1 MFVTTKS
8 VCKCAMLCPSVLC
21 DEYISAAGQA
31 ESHDSGNALI
41 SGRILIK
48 DDKCQSAWVI
58 SALIRLSLIRML
70 SDALIS
76 NTVTHKEPHSHL
88 KLLHQPLIAHDSIS
102 HLYLGAQMNLPFT
115 KACCVCSVF
124 VCNFLC
130 VTVSVF
136 NYVLLCFTRWQIVSD
151 LNIASNSIIAVYP

>member
-1 MFVTTKS
+1 MLVTAKS
-8 VCKCAMLCPSVLC
+8 VCKCAMLCPSVLWWV
-21 DEYISAAGQA
+21 

-76 NTVTHKEPHSHL
+76 NTVTHKEPRSHL

-124 VCNFLC
+124 VC

-136 NYVLLCFTRWQIVSD
+136 KYVLLCFTRWHIVSD
-151 LNIASNSIIAVYP
+151 LNIASNSIIVVYP

>member
-1 MFVTTKS
+1 MGLIVMEIVTMQENPNGLKMDLMDFLVDIIAHMYIHDIATVERVILSYLKLVMFVTAKS
-8 VCKCAMLCPSVLC
+8 VCKVCNALSECTVWI
-21 DEYISAAGQA
+21 YQRQA

-58 SALIRLSLIRML
+58 SALIRLRLIRML

-88 KLLHQPLIAHDSIS
+88 KLRHQPLIAH
-102 HLYLGAQMNLPFT
+102 GR
-115 KACCVCSVF
+115 SVYHTF
-124 VCNFLC
+124 
-130 VTVSVF
+130 
-136 NYVLLCFTRWQIVSD
+136 I
-151 LNIASNSIIAVYP
+151 